1 MASFLAY
8 AFPFSYLLWLGVL
21 LVGICSSAIFFSAVA
36 VGVFVL
42 LYALDMIR
50 VMPLL
55 ERIERWAS
63 HFFATDIERIKTHIK
78 KSLTISV
85 PDKVKEAARTRPL
98 IYIWVP
104 HGLYATSLYY
114 HSISTY
120 TDMPAELKPAC
131 PVIHHAARY
140 IPFASEVFP
149 HYNIIYSD
157 YNSML
162 KALKAGKSISV
173 ALGGVREIAENVP
186 GEIRTTLASR
196 AGVYRLAMETGA
208 ALVPVISYGENDLFR
223 MSDHWLV
230 RGLNAALRPLGVVVP
245 IPTYETARTWLN
257 IANEPHPTGSHTVC
271 GEPVLPGSSVE
282 ATRTQFIEGLK
293 TLYSESRPEHYRD
306 ELVFV

>member
-1 MASFLAY
+1 M
-8 AFPFSYLLWLGVL
+8 V
-21 LVGICSSAIFFSAVA
+21 FFSAVA

-55 ERIERWAS
+55 ERIEDWVS
-63 HFFATDIERIKTHIK
+63 HFFAAEIERVKTNIK

-85 PDKVKEAARTRPL
+85 PEAVKAKARTIPL

-104 HGLYATSLYY
+104 HGLYSTSLYY
-114 HSISTY
+114 HSISPH
-120 TDMPAELKPAC
+120 TDMPAELKPVS

-140 IPFASEVFP
+140 IPFASEIFP
-149 HYNIIYSD
+149 YYNITYSD

-162 KALKAGKSISV
+162 RALKAGKSISV
-173 ALGGVREIAENVP
+173 ALGGVREIAENVS

-196 AGVYRLAMETGA
+196 AGVYRLAIETGA

-230 RGLNAALRPLGVVVP
+230 RWLNAALRPFGVVVP

-271 GEPVLPGSSVE
+271 GDPVLPGSSVE
-282 ATRTQFIEGLK
+282 ATRTQFIDALK
-293 TLYSESRPEHYRD
+293 TLYSETRPAHYRD